1 VAEPNEQEATRDGN
15 EAFETLTDEQIVTR
29 YITPST
35 ARSSVGNDDDYGDD
49 DDSSDS

>member
-1 VAEPNEQEATRDGN
+1 MAEPNEQEATREGN

-49 DDSSDS
+49 DSSDS